1 MPLTR
6 RKFISLSALLS
17 ASTFPQT
24 KASTTQTNPMQIPA
38 TFSPIIVATN
48 WGFEGSTDAFCAKA
62 KAAGYDGIEVWW
74 PTSEASQQELFLALE
89 KHQLQVGF
97 LTGGS
102 SSQSEKHLEQFTQ
115 MIKAAMMQ
123 TRKRP
128 LYINCHSG
136 KDYFTPAQNQP
147 FIQLTQ
153 QLSAQ
158 TGIPVYHE
166 THRGRMLYSAPITRQ
181 YLEQHPELKLTLD
194 ISHWCNVHES
204 LLQDQTETI
213 QLALNRTGHIHAR
226 IGHAEGPQV
235 NDPRAPEWKQAVDQ
249 HLQWWDTVVQNAIT
263 RGASQLTF
271 LTEFGPADYLP
282 TLPYSRQPVANQW
295 DINVYML
302 QLIRNRY
309 SAKK

>member
-1 MPLTR
+1 MPLNR

-17 ASTFPQT
+17 ASTFRQT

-136 KDYFTPAQNQP
+136 KDYFTPAQINP
-147 FIQLTQ
+147 LF
-153 QLSAQ
+153 
-158 TGIPVYHE
+158 
-166 THRGRMLYSAPITRQ
+166 
-181 YLEQHPELKLTLD
+181 
-194 ISHWCNVHES
+194 N
-204 LLQDQTETI
+204 
-213 QLALNRTGHIHAR
+213 
-226 IGHAEGPQV
+226 
-235 NDPRAPEWKQAVDQ
+235 
-249 HLQWWDTVVQNAIT
+249 
-263 RGASQLTF
+263 
-271 LTEFGPADYLP
+271 
-282 TLPYSRQPVANQW
+282 SRN
-295 DINVYML
+295 
-302 QLIRNRY
+302 
-309 SAKK
+309 S

>member
-1 MPLTR
+1 MPLNR
-6 RKFISLSALLS
+6 RSFLSLSALLS
-17 ASTFPQT
+17 AGSFLQT
-24 KASTTQTNPMQIPA
+24 KANTTQTNHMQIPA
-38 TFSPIIVATN
+38 TFSPVILATN

-74 PTSEASQQELFLALE
+74 PSTEAARNELFQALE
-89 KHQLQVGF
+89 KYQLQVGF

-102 SSQSEKHLEQFTQ
+102 SSDPKKHFEQFSE
-115 MIKAAMMQ
+115 MISGAILQ
-123 TRKRP
+123 NRIQP

-136 KDYFTPAQNQP
+136 KDFFSIKENEP
-147 FIQLTQ
+147 FILLTQ
-153 QLSAQ
+153 ELNSK

-166 THRGRMLYSAPITRQ
+166 THRGRMLYAAPIARQ
-181 YLEQHPELKLTLD
+181 YLQQFPELKLTLD

-204 LLQDQTETI
+204 LLQDQSATI
-213 QLALNRTGHIHAR
+213 QMALNRTGHIHAR
-226 IGHAEGPQV
+226 IGHPEGPQV

-249 HLQWWDTVVQNAIT
+249 HLQWWDTVVQNAIA
-263 RGASQLTF
+263 RGASQMTF

-309 SAKK
+309 STKK